1 MAGTKGTIFKI
12 KRFSVHDGP
21 GIRTS
26 VFLKGCP
33 LGCVWCHSPEGI
45 GPDIS
50 IWYNP
55 NACIRCGRCV
65 EACPEKALGLNIGSD
80 QYVSIDRSKCN
91 VTGNCVRICPA
102 DAMQFTGMVVSPEE
116 VFSEIEKDIGFYNS
130 SGGGVTLTGG
140 EPLYQPMF
148 AAEILEL
155 CRGKQIHT
163 AIETSLFAEEGV
175 IKLISSL
182 TDLVIADMKI
192 FDPVMHKRHTG
203 ESNEIIKENFAF
215 LAESGKN
222 IIVRVPLVEDI
233 TATIENRMAIQD
245 YVDSFRKGIPVELIE
260 YNTLA
265 ANNYKRLGIP
275 APRLPSLW
283 VDKARIANPRQRVAS
298 PRLPSLEG
306 PGVGFL

>member
-1 MAGTKGTIFKI
+1 
-12 KRFSVHDGP
+12 
-21 GIRTS
+21 
-26 VFLKGCP
+26 
-33 LGCVWCHSPEGI
+33 
-45 GPDIS
+45 
-50 IWYNP
+50 
-55 NACIRCGRCV
+55 
-65 EACPEKALGLNIGSD
+65 
-80 QYVSIDRSKCN
+80 
-91 VTGNCVRICPA
+91 
-102 DAMQFTGMVVSPEE
+102 MQFTGMVVSPEE

-265 ANNYKRLGIP
+265 ANNYRKLGKP
-275 APRLPSLW
+275 FPL
-283 VDKARIANPRQRVAS
+283 K
-298 PRLPSLEG
+298 
-306 PGVGFL
+306 